1 MGLARKRTNQGDQMN
16 ATAAHTNCLRCG
28 RRLTST
34 RSQATGYGPKC
45 ARHIRTATTDTT
57 GYKAHQITSA
67 RELIEDAAIIPLR
80 GQVFTA
86 VSTDG
91 TETYLTH
98 PSNCTC
104 PAGLKAGR
112 CYHQLAARL
121 LLAA

>member
-1 MGLARKRTNQGDQMN
+1 MN

-34 RSQATGYGPKC
+34 RSIAAGYGPTC
-45 ARHIRTATTDTT
+45 GRHIRNAAVDLTE
-57 GYKAHQITSA
+57 YKPHQVTSA

-86 VSTDG
+86 ISTDG

-104 PAGLKAGR
+104 PAGLKSGR